1 MQFLKRGAI
10 SRLRERKPMLT
21 LNRVP
26 ATAPNESITGGVLM
40 DAPNQ
45 EFALAGSLEE
55 LKAKGR
61 LVVHGGSRGPQLL
74 PRFLENLLC
83 FGEFVLELIG

>member
-61 LVVHGGSRGPQLL
+61 LVVHGGITGAAAFAALL
-74 PRFLENLLC
+74 GKPPVFW
-83 FGEFVLELIG
+83 